1 MPVEVPKALVEEV
14 KAGNC
19 VAFVGA
25 GFSAAAGMPGW
36 KHLLSRMADV
46 GRPGRSASLRMIDDL
61 LAQPTASSRQLEMA
75 AQILQDELGLE
86 RYHRRLRDTLGRPEA
101 IPPRMRHRL
110 DRLTGIPFRAIVTTN
125 FDPLLSG
132 ITPSGAAWRQLLRPA
147 AHRWWDQRFWPSVDD
162 GRAPGPLVVKLHGDL
177 SAEGARDLVLT
188 RREFRSRLHG
198 DPSYLTA
205 LRSLFATTTI
215 LFLGYSLSDAYL
227 DQVRGELLEA
237 LSTDEKVPITAWA
250 LLPDPSPL
258 ERTYYARH
266 EGIELVPYRKD
277 SDPPHADFDAFLD
290 QLYEQTNPIHI
301 LARRLRGRRIL
312 WMDPNED
319 WNENGMRF
327 LTAAVARASAAEGLE
342 PTDLFVSVDT
352 VEEAARALDGEPG
365 FDLIITRWGHGLQ
378 RRPDGT
384 PCADAEVLLDRV
396 AERRARGRAM
406 PPVIV
411 FATGAYADEN
421 KPASLRAGALAYT
434 STWETL
440 FQAMDAAL
448 APGSATL

>member
-1 MPVEVPKALVEEV
+1 MAVEVPSGLVEEV

-25 GFSAAAGMPGW
+25 GFSAAAGKPGW
-36 KHLLSRMADV
+36 KRLLSHMADAGKP
-46 GRPGRSASLRMIDDL
+46 GRPASLRMIDDL

-75 AQILQDELGLE
+75 AQLLQDELGPE
-86 RYHRRLRDTLGRPEA
+86 RYRRRLQETIGRVEPL
-101 IPPRMRHRL
+101 PPRMVRRL

-125 FDPLLSG
+125 FDPLLAG
-132 ITPSGAAWRQLLRPA
+132 VTPSAQAYRQLLRPA
-147 AHRWWDQRFWPSVDD
+147 AHRWWDQRFWPSVED
-162 GRAPGPLVVKLHGDL
+162 GRAPGPFVLKIHGAVDRH
-177 SAEGARDLVLT
+177 GVRDLVLT

-237 LSTDEKVPITAWA
+237 MSSDEKVPITAYA

-266 EGIELVPYRKD
+266 EGIELVPYPAD
-277 SDPPHADFDAFLD
+277 GDPPHEGFDAFLD
-290 QLYEQTNPIHI
+290 QLYERTNPIHI
-301 LARRLRGRRIL
+301 LARRLGGRRIL

-327 LTAAVARASAAEGLE
+327 LTAAVRRASEAEGLE
-342 PTDLFVSVDT
+342 PTDVFVRCDT
-352 VEEAARALDGEPG
+352 VEEALRALDGETA
-365 FDLIITRWGHGLQ
+365 FDLVITRWGHGVQ
-378 RRPDGT
+378 RGPDGRAR
-384 PCADAEVLLDRV
+384 ADAEALLQGLAV
-396 AERRARGRAM
+396 RRARGVPM

-440 FQAMDAAL
+440 FQTMDAVL
-448 APGSATL
+448 APGSETL